1 MTGAEVEN
9 YIVRI
14 YRRDIA
20 DPNGIVGL
28 VEMVEREETVA
39 FHSIFELL
47 EILTMPCRLEV
58 RSEYPAELLKA

>member
-1 MTGAEVEN
+1 MEN
-9 YIVRI
+9 YIVRV

-28 VEMVEREETVA
+28 VEIVEREETVA
-39 FHSIFELL
+39 FHSVFELM

-58 RSEYPAELLKA
+58 RLERHAESLKA